1 MCFRNPREK
10 KSSVQVQE
18 TSSDKD
24 QYVSFAPPRKNV
36 GELPYDPAVLLLSI
50 YAEKRGFERIHAP

>member
-18 TSSDKD
+18 NSSDRD
-24 QYVSFAPPRKNV
+24 QYVSSAPSRKNV

-50 YAEKRGFERIHAP
+50 YAEKT